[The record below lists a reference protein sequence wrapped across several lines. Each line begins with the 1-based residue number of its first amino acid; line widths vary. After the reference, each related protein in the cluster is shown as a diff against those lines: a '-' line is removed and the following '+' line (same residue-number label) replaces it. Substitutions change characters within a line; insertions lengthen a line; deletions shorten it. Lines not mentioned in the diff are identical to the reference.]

1 MQEQDLI
8 YDWNSAGSAI
18 DYRRLR
24 PVELDDETLRDGL
37 QCPSVRDPSIE
48 QKIRILHLMA
58 ALGIHTADIGLPG
71 AGPRAERDV
80 RALAEEI
87 ARAKL
92 PIRANCAARTVRAD
106 IEPIARVTQATGV
119 PIEACT
125 FIGSSPIRQYAE
137 DWTLERM
144 LRVSEDAI
152 RFAVGEGLDV
162 MYVTEDTTR
171 ARPETLKALYTL
183 AIECGAKRL
192 CLADTVGHAT
202 PQGVRQLVRFVRDE
216 IVQPSGAD
224 VKIDWHG
231 HRDRGMGLANTFAA
245 IEEGVH
251 RVHGTALGIG
261 ERVGNTEMDLLLVNL
276 VLLGMHQGDLSRLC
290 EYCEAVSDATG
301 ISIPAHYPVLGADAF
316 RTGTGVHAAAI
327 IKAKLK
333 GDNWLADRVY
343 SSIPASLVG
352 RRQLI
357 EISHV
362 SGMSNVKFWLG
373 ENGYDGADEALCRAV
388 FELAKR
394 TDHVLTDD
402 EVHAVCRE
410 HLAALHATE
419 AQA

>member
-1 MQEQDLI
+1 MLEQDLI
-8 YDWNSAGSAI
+8 YDWNVAGPAV
-18 DYRRLR
+18 DYRSLPR
-24 PVELDDETLRDGL
+24 VELDDETLRDGL

-48 QKIRILHLMA
+48 QKLEILHLMD

-80 RALAEEI
+80 RLLAAEI
-87 ARAKL
+87 ARAGL
-92 PIRANCAARTVRAD
+92 RIRANCAARTVRAD
-106 IEPIARVTQATGV
+106 IEPIARVTQQTGV

-144 LRVSEDAI
+144 LRVTEEAV
-152 RFAVGEGLDV
+152 RFAVSEGLDV

-171 ARPETLKALYTL
+171 AHPDTLKALYST
-183 AIECGAKRL
+183 AISCGAKRL

-202 PQGVRQLVRFVRDE
+202 PQGVQQLVRFVRE
-216 IVQPSGAD
+216 EVVEPSGAD
-224 VKIDWHG
+224 VKLDWHG
-231 HRDRGMGLANTFAA
+231 HRDRGLGLANTFAA
-245 IEEGVH
+245 IEAGVQ

-276 VLLGMHQGDLSRLC
+276 TLLGMHEGELTRLS
-290 EYCEAVSDATG
+290 EYCEAVSKATG
-301 ISIPAHYPVLGADAF
+301 VAVPMNYPVLGEDAF

-327 IKAKLK
+327 VKAQLK
-333 GDNWLADRVY
+333 GDTWLADRVY

-352 RRQLI
+352 RTQRI

-362 SGMSNVKFWLG
+362 SGMSNVKYWLAA
-373 ENGYDGADEALCRAV
+373 NGYNAADDGLCRAV

-394 TDHVLTDD
+394 TDHVLGDE
-402 EVHAVCRE
+402 EVHVCCRS
-410 HLAALHATE
+410 HLGVLT
-419 AQA
+419 QRVGS